1 MPPPLPQPSDA
12 GPLPPD
18 EFRRWY
24 GGWDPLDP
32 STTADFLDGFD
43 RPWWIVGGWALEKFT
58 GVSREHEDMDISIDA
73 GDAEHLRVFLANRG
87 WTTWNA
93 DSGWLRPFDHRFR
106 DIRPTSGI
114 WVRADARS
122 PWVLD
127 VPLTPFRDGL
137 WVNKKLPEQA
147 MPLERATWVDDDG
160 LRYLQP
166 EIVLFMKAAQVRDKD
181 VSDAH
186 TYLPLLDASRRDW
199 LRESVSR
206 MDPSHPW
213 ADRGAQGAW

>member
-1 MPPPLPQPSDA
+1 MPPPLPQPPEA
-12 GPLPPD
+12 RPLPPD

-24 GGWDPLDP
+24 GGWDPLNP
-32 STTADFLDGFD
+32 STIADFLEGFD
-43 RPWWIVGGWALEKFT
+43 RPWWVVGGWALEKAT

-73 GDAEHLRVFLANRG
+73 ADAEQLRLFLADRG

-137 WVNKKLPEQA
+137 WVNKKLPDQV
-147 MPLERATWVDDDG
+147 MSLDQATWVDDDDG
-160 LRYLQP
+160 LRYLRP
-166 EIVLFMKAAQVRDKD
+166 EIVLFMKAAQVREKD
-181 VSDAH
+181 IADAE
-186 TYLPLLDASRRDW
+186 TYLPLLDALSLDW
-199 LRESVSR
+199 LRESVSQ

-213 ADRGAQGAW
+213 ARWSGV